1 MLIRNATSLH
11 DLNNKK
17 VLQAELLQLAIHNEA
32 IKEQRVS
39 DYKNPNKP
47 PPVPPQY
54 KTTSE
59 VQNDVMEQQ
68 KQTIDNLRNLGLDY
82 QVASQISQD
91 MRTLKEG
98 DGSYL
103 KFNKFFPSFKSVIEK
118 NVNIKSI
125 GVDGII
131 EEIKRYFDDIDSSMG
146 LNLAGTKSTTFFT
159 NKPLTAVSIL
169 PSREDYEGIEV
180 DVNNIIALYGLL
192 PADVASLQALI
203 GEIIINSPTETELR
217 EIDTFPSVERTR
229 INRMIETLIS
239 KYHFPTSTFLYD
251 AKNGIDATA
260 FGKTQGQVRTA
271 LGALANSIKM
281 INKVSID
288 KLKDLKDKIIEEQ
301 VKIGSASLAMGAIL
315 NPLASASASTI
326 IADNKKYIEDRIKL
340 LKPPDSMQRITTL
353 PVYSMIV
360 DDVPTFD
367 GNPSE
372 ADGSNW
378 IFQIEFNQA
387 GRKKTYIED
396 IGGNSLKKYFDAK
409 TGQFDNGIV
418 NINLKNYLEVGVARE
433 QPDGTF
439 NISKEPRY
447 TTKKEFQQLVNDIEK
462 PFLFNR
468 LHTDPDYDPIHH
480 QGVYDAISN
489 PATADDRYID
499 TQGFGIKAR
508 NRKPKAQLTNRK
520 KLKKKYESDSDSSSD
535 SDSDNE
541 KANTKDIHID
551 INSHNGKDYKMSGD
565 GFMKRRIKIGKGIE
579 IKKDEPKFRAFGK
592 YIIHMPQLHNNNIL
606 NFKHQSGGPIP
617 SIKAVNVDDN
627 FKEFILDVINSG
639 RVNDRHY
646 ESLTEPEKNHFL
658 KAVRGAGIIN
668 DLKLKNLNHDKEKED
683 IERLEL
689 LIGEYNA
696 GNDNE
701 KMIKEAKTLIKKYVS
716 NGRISRQKGLEML
729 LEFD

>member
-68 KQTIDNLRNLGLDY
+68 KQTIDNLRSLGLDY
-82 QVASQISQD
+82 QIASQISQD
-91 MRTLKEG
+91 MRVLKEG

-169 PSREDYEGIEV
+169 PSKEDYEGIEV
-180 DVNNIIALYGLL
+180 DVNNIIALYGLV

-203 GEIIINSPTETELR
+203 GEIVLNSPTETELR

-239 KYHFPTSTFLYD
+239 KYNFPTSTFLYD

-281 INKVSID
+281 INRVSIE

-301 VKIGSASLAMGAIL
+301 VKIGSASLAMGAII

-326 IADNKKYIEDRIKL
+326 IADNKRYIEDRIRA
-340 LKPPDSMQRITTL
+340 LKPAEAMVRFTTL
-353 PVYSMIV
+353 PVYASIV
-360 DDVPTFD
+360 DAVPTTD
-367 GNPSE
+367 GNAPE

-378 IFQIEFNQA
+378 IYQIEYNIA

-396 IGGNSLKKYFDAK
+396 SGAVNLKKFFNAK
-409 TGQFDNGIV
+409 TGQFNNGTV
-418 NINLKNYLEVGVARE
+418 NINLKNYLQVGISRE
-433 QPDGTF
+433 QPDGTYLA
-439 NISKEPRY
+439 STEPRY

-480 QGVYDAISN
+480 QGVVDLISN
-489 PATADDRYID
+489 PTGADDRYVD
-499 TQGFGIKAR
+499 TQGFGV
-508 NRKPKAQLTNRK
+508 KPRRK
-520 KLKKKYESDSDSSSD
+520 KSNKKKYKSDSDLS

-541 KANTKDIHID
+541 NQPRTKDIHID

-627 FKEFILDVINSG
+627 FKEFVLDVINSG
-639 RVNDRHY
+639 RVNERHY

-658 KAVRGAGIIN
+658 KTVRGAGIIN
-668 DLKLKNLNHDKEKED
+668 DLKLKNSNHDKEKED

-701 KMIKEAKTLIKKYVS
+701 KMIKEAKTLIKKYIS

-729 LEFD
+729 LEFN

>member
-1 MLIRNATSLH
+1 MLIRNAKSFH

-17 VLQAELLQLAIHNEA
+17 VLQAELLQLAINNES

-68 KQTIDNLRNLGLDY
+68 KQTIDNLRSLGLDY

-91 MRTLKEG
+91 MRSLKEG
-98 DGSYL
+98 DGTYL

-146 LNLAGTKSTTFFT
+146 LNLAGTKSTTFFS

-192 PADVASLQALI
+192 PADVASLNALI
-203 GEIIINSPTETELR
+203 AEIILNSPTEIELK

-239 KYHFPTSTFLYD
+239 KYHFPTSTFLYE
-251 AKNGIDATA
+251 AKEGIDATA

-281 INKVSID
+281 INRVSID

-301 VKIGSASLAMGAIL
+301 VKIGSASIALGAII
-315 NPLASASASTI
+315 NPLASASASTL
-326 IADNKKYIEDRIKL
+326 IADNKRYLEDSLKT
-340 LKPPDSMQRITTL
+340 LKPVDIMQRLTTL
-353 PVYSMIV
+353 PMYPMIV
-360 DDVPTFD
+360 DDVPTTD
-367 GNPSE
+367 GNAPE

-378 IFQIEFNQA
+378 IFQIEYNLA
-387 GRKKTYIED
+387 GRKRTYIED
-396 IGGNSLKKYFDAK
+396 INGAKLKKFFDAK
-409 TGQFDNGIV
+409 TGRFNNGV
-418 NINLKNYLEVGVARE
+418 VDINLKNYLQVGISTE
-433 QPDGTF
+433 QPDGSF
-439 NISKEPRY
+439 DAGRQPRY
-447 TTKKEFQQLVNDIEK
+447 TTKKEYQQLVKDIEF

-468 LHTDPDYDPIHH
+468 LHTDPNYDPIHH
-480 QGVYDAISN
+480 QGTVDAITN
-489 PATADDRYID
+489 PTGADDRYIN
-499 TQGFGIKAR
+499 TQGFGIKPR
-508 NRKPKAQLTNRK
+508 NIKTKAQLTHGK
-520 KLKKKYESDSDSSSD
+520 KSKKKYDSDTNTSD
-535 SDSDNE
+535 DE
-541 KANTKDIHID
+541 KAQLTHGKKDIHID
-551 INSHNGKDYKMSGD
+551 INSHNGRDYHMSGD

-592 YIIHMPQLHNNNIL
+592 YIIHMPQLNNNNIL

-617 SIKAVNVDDN
+617 AIKAVNVDDN
-627 FKEFILDVINSG
+627 FKEFVLDVLNSG

-646 ESLTEPEKNHFL
+646 DSLTEPEKNHFL
-658 KAVRGAGIIN
+658 KVVRGAGIIN
-668 DLKLKNLNHDKEKED
+668 DLKLKNSNHDKEKED

-701 KMIKEAKTLIKKYVS
+701 KMIKEAKTLIKKYIS